1 MPTLP
6 GITRPWE
13 IFLVHHTHV
22 DIGYTEPQQVLFRK
36 HAQFIDRALDYITE
50 TDEYPDDAKFRWT
63 CEVSWTVKHFLRCYP
78 QRAEEFFRRVR
89 EGRIE
94 VAGIFLQLTDLFGEA
109 LLERALDYAVDLSH
123 EHDFQVVTG
132 MNDDVNGWAWGL
144 PAMMAARGMRYF
156 DTAIN
161 ETRALGVR
169 PRPHPFYWASP
180 GGERVLL
187 WHGQS
192 YLHGSIWENPETAE
206 RQMTDYLADLERSSY
221 PHYAIEVRIPGE
233 AHDNAPPG
241 RWISDFVRDW
251 NDRWEYP
258 RLHFVTARAWF
269 EHLEQHWPGEI
280 PELRQ
285 GWPDW
290 WADGNGSA
298 LYESALT
305 RKAQADLL
313 TARAF
318 NIPLD
323 RGQVESAEEAA
334 MFFAEHTWGA
344 WCSTDDPELL
354 ESKAQW
360 NVKSGFAYT
369 AAVESSALL
378 RDTARAAAPKAGDG
392 TTLAVF
398 NPLPYPRT
406 DLVETMI
413 VDAAIVD
420 EPTPWEQG
428 PRRLKPGPAL
438 HLIDLATGER
448 IPVLNQPAIDGS
460 ARRPGQVIRFI
471 AKDVPAGGWKQ
482 YRVVPEPLDA
492 RPQTI
497 CRADML
503 ANDHFR
509 LIAGP
514 RGLTS
519 LLNKAG
525 GREMVAKGEYGL
537 GQYIYEIIDSPKSRE
552 ALCEWGTLHYDTPFL
567 RRTPSMRLAPGPALP
582 YGASLV
588 LEGGE
593 TDIPYLR
600 MELTLYDDLPR
611 LDIACT
617 VIKPPRTH
625 AEAIYHAFPLAA
637 GDSTVYLDVPGAVMR
652 PGLDQV
658 PGTATDWHS
667 IQRYFAVSN
676 NDWTTVVASPD
687 VPLVQVNGINTG
699 KWQPELPPHNGL
711 VMSWV
716 LNNYWFTNFP
726 AAQGGVIP
734 YRYSLFGY
742 SGSFDA
748 EQSARLAD
756 AIRQPLVAVV
766 QSKHTW

>member
-1 MPTLP
+1 M
-6 GITRPWE
+6 
-13 IFLVHHTHV
+13 
-22 DIGYTEPQQVLFRK
+22 
-36 HAQFIDRALDYITE
+36 
-50 TDEYPDDAKFRWT
+50 
-63 CEVSWTVKHFLRCYP
+63 
-78 QRAEEFFRRVR
+78 
-89 EGRIE
+89 
-94 VAGIFLQLTDLFGEA
+94 
-109 LLERALDYAVDLSH
+109 
-123 EHDFQVVTG
+123 
-132 MNDDVNGWAWGL
+132 
-144 PAMMAARGMRYF
+144 
-156 DTAIN
+156 
-161 ETRALGVR
+161 
-169 PRPHPFYWASP
+169 
-180 GGERVLL
+180 
-187 WHGQS
+187 
-192 YLHGSIWENPETAE
+192 WENPATTEQ
-206 RQMTDYLADLERSSY
+206 QMTEYLVGLEQSPY
-221 PHYAIEVRIPGE
+221 PHHAIEVRTPGE

-269 EHLEQHWPGEI
+269 EHLEKQWPGEI
-280 PELRQ
+280 PEFRL

-290 WADGNGSA
+290 WADGNGTA

-305 RKAQADLL
+305 RKAQADLV

-378 RDTARAAAPKAGDG
+378 RATARAAAPPAGDG
-392 TTLAVF
+392 TILAVF
-398 NPLPYPRT
+398 NPLPFPRT

-438 HLIDLATGER
+438 HLLDPATGER
-448 IPVLNQPAIDGS
+448 IPVLNLPAIDGS
-460 ARRPGQVIRFI
+460 ARRPGQIIRFI
-471 AKDVPAGGWKQ
+471 ARDVPAGGWKQ
-482 YRVVPEPLDA
+482 YKVVPEPLEVS
-492 RPQTI
+492 PQTV

-514 RGLTS
+514 RGLSS
-519 LLNKAG
+519 LLDKAG
-525 GREMVAKGEYGL
+525 GREMVAKCEYGL
-537 GQYIYEIIDSPKSRE
+537 GQYIYEIINSPDSRE

-567 RRTPSMRLAPGPALP
+567 RRTPPMRVGPGPALP
-582 YGASLV
+582 YGASMV
-588 LEGGE
+588 MEGSE
-593 TDIPYLR
+593 EDIPYLR
-600 MELTLYDDLPR
+600 MEFTLYDDLPR
-611 LDIACT
+611 LDIFCT
-617 VIKPPRTH
+617 AIKPPRTH
-625 AEAIYHAFPLAA
+625 AEAIYHAFPLA
-637 GDSTVYLDVPGAVMR
+637 GEGSTVYLDVPGAVLR

-667 IQRYFAVSN
+667 IQRYFAVS
-676 NDWTTVVASPD
+676 DSEWTTTVASPG

-699 KWQPELPPHNGL
+699 KWQPVLPPHNGL

-742 SGSFDA
+742 PGSFDA
-748 EQSARLAD
+748 DRSARLAD
-756 AIRQPLVAVV
+756 AVRQPLVAVV
-766 QSKHTW
+766 QSKYTW

>member
-1 MPTLP
+1 MSNLP

-36 HAQFIDRALDYITE
+36 HAAFIDRALDYIAE
-50 TDEYPDDAKFRWT
+50 TDDYPEDARFRWT
-63 CEVSWTVKHFLRCYP
+63 CEVSWTVKNFLARYP
-78 QRAEEFFRRVR
+78 RRAKEFFRRVR

-94 VAGIFLQLTDLFGEA
+94 VTGIFLQLTDLFGEA
-109 LLERALDYAVDLSH
+109 LLERALDYAVNLSR
-123 EHDFQVVTG
+123 EHGFEVVTG

-161 ETRALGVR
+161 ETRSLGVR

-180 GGERVLL
+180 NGERVLM
-187 WHGQS
+187 WHGQG
-192 YLHGSIWENPETAE
+192 YLHGNMWENPETAE
-206 RQMTDYLADLERSSY
+206 GRMTDYLVELEQSPY
-221 PHYAIEVRIPGE
+221 PHSAIEVRTPGE
-233 AHDNAPPG
+233 GHDNAPPG

-258 RLHFVTARAWF
+258 RLHFVTPRAWF
-269 EHLEQHWPGEI
+269 EHVEKHWSGEI
-280 PELRQ
+280 PEFRL

-298 LYESALT
+298 LYESALA

-323 RGQVESAEEAA
+323 RGRVEAAEEAA

-344 WCSTDDPELL
+344 WCSTDDPEAL

-378 RDTARAAAPKAGDG
+378 RDTARASVPKAQEDSVI
-392 TTLAVF
+392 AVF
-398 NPLPYPRT
+398 NPLSYPRT

-413 VDAAIVD
+413 IDAAIVE

-438 HLIDLATGER
+438 HLLDLTTGQR
-448 IPVLNQPAIDGS
+448 IPVLNQPTIDGS
-460 ARRPGQVIRFI
+460 ARRPSQAIRFI
-471 AKDVPAGGWKQ
+471 ARDVPAGGWRQ
-482 YRVVPEPLDA
+482 YRIIPGPLEVA
-492 RPQTI
+492 PRTK
-497 CRADML
+497 CRGDML
-503 ANDHFR
+503 ANDLFR

-519 LLNKAG
+519 LLDKAC
-525 GREMVAKGEYGL
+525 GREMVAGSDYGL
-537 GQYIYEIIDSPKSRE
+537 GQYIYEIVNASEGRE
-552 ALCEWGTLHYDTPFL
+552 ALCEWGKLHYDTPFL
-567 RRTPSMRLAPGPALP
+567 RRTPPMRLGPGPALP

-588 LEGGE
+588 IEGSE
-593 TDIPYLR
+593 ADIPYLR
-600 MELTLYDDLPR
+600 MEFTLYDDLSR
-611 LDIACT
+611 LDIFCT
-617 VIKPPRTH
+617 AIKPPRTH
-625 AEAIYHAFPLAA
+625 AEAIYHAFPLAT
-637 GDSTVYLDVPGAVMR
+637 GSPTVYLDIPGAVLR
-652 PGLDQV
+652 PGIDQA
-658 PGTATDWHS
+658 PGTATDWHG
-667 IQRYFAVSN
+667 IQRYFAVS
-676 NDWTTVVASPD
+676 DSEWTTVVASPD

-699 KWQPELPPHNGL
+699 KWQPALPPHTGL

-734 YRYSLFGY
+734 YRYSLSGY
-742 SGSFDA
+742 PGPFDA
-748 EQSARLAD
+748 DKSARLAD

-766 QSKHTW
+766 QSKYVW